1 MDEVSGPA
9 PNPRYA
15 PNRYAPNPL
24 YAANPRYAAA
34 ERSSPGERNALE
46 PGYNANGRYA
56 PEPPFPEEARWGAGR
71 PGERE
76 ERREE
81 RRPGRGGEPLDQ
93 RLERWVSR
101 GREFVDGVSG
111 ARPGARPVAAA
122 AERRAG
128 GPGSGL
134 PPQGNGGLGAGGLS
148 PTRLGR
154 WVEERL
160 DWLLD
165 DDSDDDWRE
174 PWQAAPTPR
183 GGRRSEGF
191 AEGRSQGRFVG
202 REDDSIE
209 AIAPPPRT
217 ARREPPSTVSGRRRS
232 LEAISRRSLRPESG
246 PVAQRPAPD
255 SPVTPSASVPAPSA
269 AGEADAWGDAWPDD
283 ASFSLNRWQRPVR
296 SSAPDPLQVPPSP
309 GGSAGANGRAPGGR
323 PLPRSTRRR

>member
-1 MDEVSGPA
+1 
-9 PNPRYA
+9 
-15 PNRYAPNPL
+15 
-24 YAANPRYAAA
+24 
-34 ERSSPGERNALE
+34 
-46 PGYNANGRYA
+46 
-56 PEPPFPEEARWGAGR
+56 
-71 PGERE
+71 
-76 ERREE
+76 
-81 RRPGRGGEPLDQ
+81 
-93 RLERWVSR
+93 
-101 GREFVDGVSG
+101 
-111 ARPGARPVAAA
+111 
-122 AERRAG
+122 
-128 GPGSGL
+128 
-134 PPQGNGGLGAGGLS
+134 
-148 PTRLGR
+148 LGR

-191 AEGRSQGRFVG
+191 AEGRSEGRFVG

-217 ARREPPSTVSGRRRS
+217 VRREPPSTVSGRRRS

-255 SPVTPSASVPAPSA
+255 SPATSSASASPAPPA

-296 SSAPDPLQVPPSP
+296 SGAPDPLQVPPSP
-309 GGSAGANGRAPGGR
+309 GGSAAANGRAPGGR

>member
-1 MDEVSGPA
+1 M
-9 PNPRYA
+9 
-15 PNRYAPNPL
+15 
-24 YAANPRYAAA
+24 
-34 ERSSPGERNALE
+34 E

-111 ARPGARPVAAA
+111 TRPGARPVAAA

-128 GPGSGL
+128 GPGTGL

-191 AEGRSQGRFVG
+191 AEGRSEGRFVG

-217 ARREPPSTVSGRRRS
+217 VRREPPSTVSGRRRS
-232 LEAISRRSLRPESG
+232 LEAISRRALRPESG
-246 PVAQRPAPD
+246 PVAQRPASDPL
-255 SPVTPSASVPAPSA
+255 VTPPAPAPAPPA
-269 AGEADAWGDAWPDD
+269 AGEGDAWPDD
-283 ASFSLNRWQRPVR
+283 ASFSLNRWQRPLR
-296 SSAPDPLQVPPSP
+296 SSASDPLQPAPPPSGP
-309 GGSAGANGRAPGGR
+309 SGANGTGAGGR